1 VRRRLDLEKLVI
13 IGAGGLGREVKWLVE
28 RINDRFETW
37 NLVGFVDDG
46 FPLGSAI
53 SGTQVVGGVETL
65 LQANEPLA
73 VVCAVASPTVR
84 KRIIKQ
90 ISGNSNLSFPTLI
103 DPSVQMSN
111 SVTIGMGCIICL
123 DSLLTV
129 DIRVGDF
136 TILNWD
142 SKVGHDTTIGS
153 FVTIYPSCN
162 VSGNVKIGDSCEL
175 GTGTRVIQGITI
187 GESAIVGAG
196 SVVVRDLPARCTAVG
211 VPANPIKFHRDQ

>member
-1 VRRRLDLEKLVI
+1 MRRRLDLEKLVI

-28 RINDRFETW
+28 RINDKFETW

-46 FPLGSAI
+46 FPLGTAI

-153 FVTIYPSCN
+153 SSLFIQAAMYLGMLRLGIR
-162 VSGNVKIGDSCEL
+162 VSWGPVLGN
-175 GTGTRVIQGITI
+175 QGITI